1 MSSFHYTDF
10 QNLMRNAVAETAL
23 CNLMTKYSQLAD
35 PQEDLGAT
43 EVYNGATS
51 AAEYY
56 PFCIIIILPQGM
68 GMKPGK
74 KKSL

>member
-23 CNLMTKYSQLAD
+23 CNLMTKY
-35 PQEDLGAT
+35 PQFAEEDLGTT